1 MTPRRILITRP
12 EPDASDW
19 RTQFEARGAQ
29 VTIDPL
35 LEIELLPPQ
44 TANLTGVQAL
54 IATSRNALRAL
65 QNSPILPQAAT
76 LPIFTVGPATT
87 QLARDLGFT
96 ATVYVVTDWVGRT
109 NDWPGQPPTV
119 PRWPLMNWDDLG
131 ALVGEGATLGAHT
144 ANHPRLPLLTRDA
157 QDHEMGRSVDAIS
170 RATGRA
176 PLTLAYPYGATDA
189 AVSAIALGHVE
200 AAYGTRLSFVSSGSA
215 RAELP
220 RIDAC
225 YLADGRR
232 ADRLDRADMRAYLS
246 FRNLGR
252 QLRAA
257 LGG

>member
-1 MTPRRILITRP
+1 MTRLPVLTYHAIEVSSSPLAVSPAAFSETMKRLSQAGWHTLSDADILGGLTRGEWP
-12 EPDASDW
+12 ERSFVIHFDDGFASVQQRAW
-19 RTQFEARGAQ
+19 
-29 VTIDPL
+29 PL
-35 LEIELLPPQ
+35 LQ
-44 TANLTGVQAL
+44 
-54 IATSRNALRAL
+54 
-65 QNSPILPQAAT
+65 
-76 LPIFTVGPATT
+76 
-87 QLARDLGFT
+87 DLGFT

-119 PRWPLMNWDDLG
+119 PRWRLMDWDDLG
-131 ALVGEGATLGAHT
+131 ALVAEGATLGAHT

-157 QDHEMGRSVDAIS
+157 QEHEIGRSVDAVR

-200 AAYGTRLSFVSSGSA
+200 AAYGTRLSYVSPASA